1 MKLKEVTIHKYKCF
15 ENDQTFK
22 VEEDITILVGM
33 NESGKTAI
41 LEAIAKANYFRKD
54 SDFKFN
60 KTHDYPRREKKK
72 IDKTGQTPSAITLKF
87 SINNDL
93 LKRIENELGKGVFT
107 QTEIS
112 VSKKYD
118 NKTVFNSLNADNE
131 KFIKSCFFV
140 YPIFCRLN
148 DMG

>member
-1 MKLKEVTIHKYKCF
+1 MCNKRNEVTKMKLEEITIHKYKCF

-41 LEAIAKANYFRKD
+41 LEAIAKANYFRED

-72 IDKTGQTPSAITLKF
+72 IDKSGKTPSAITLKY
-87 SINNDL
+87 SIDNDL
-93 LKRIENELGKGVFT
+93 LNQIEEELGEGIFT
-107 QTEIS
+107 QTEFSI
-112 VSKKYD
+112 
-118 NKTVFNSLNADNE
+118 
-131 KFIKSCFFV
+131 FFRH
-140 YPIFCRLN
+140 FDDLF
-148 DMG
+148 